1 MTVENKVNVIN
12 AEAKCLQR
20 TDGLA
25 KELGS
30 EVHDPMTLQTLVV
43 LDMF

>member
-1 MTVENKVNVIN
+1 MTVENKVNVIS

-20 TDGLA
+20 IDGLA

-43 LDMF
+43 SDMF